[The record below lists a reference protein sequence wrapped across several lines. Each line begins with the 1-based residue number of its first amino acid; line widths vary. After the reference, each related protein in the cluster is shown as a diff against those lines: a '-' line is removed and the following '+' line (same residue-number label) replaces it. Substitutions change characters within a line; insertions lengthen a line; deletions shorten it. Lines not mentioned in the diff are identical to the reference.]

1 MIISFVGNSGSG
13 KTTLITKIIPILKKK
28 GLKVAVVKHT
38 REFEMDKEGKDSWR
52 IFQCCDV
59 IVSSPTKLAFIKR
72 VERDD
77 LDEIY
82 EKYLKEY
89 DLVITEGYNSAGKDR
104 IVVLD
109 NSASIER
116 FKNGRILAVVLNSK
130 TSDSKT
136 EEKTEEKIDGYV
148 CFTKDD
154 VEAIAEFIYSI
165 AKDNLRDQVK
175 CAESQAV

>member
-13 KTTLITKIIPILKKK
+13 KTTLITKVVPILKKK
-28 GLKVAVVKHT
+28 GLKVAVVKHSHQDFT
-38 REFEMDKEGKDSWR
+38 IDKEGKDSWK
-52 IFQCCDV
+52 IFQCGVDV
-59 IVSSPTKLAFIKR
+59 VVASPTKLALIKK
-72 VERDD
+72 VERDN

-89 DLVITEGYNSAGKDR
+89 DLVITEGYNNAGKDR

-109 NSASIER
+109 GSANIER
-116 FKNGRILAVVLNSK
+116 FKKGRILAVV
-130 TSDSKT
+130 SDSKI
-136 EEKTEEKIDGYV
+136 EGYMH
-148 CFTKDD
+148 FKKDD

-165 AKDNLRDQVK
+165 VKNSLQDQEK